1 MERSRIQDNFQP
13 VKMASESNSS
23 LLLKS
28 KYVPASY
35 SVSLSIDHLK
45 PNYSGSVLIP
55 VSENPLFTGD
65 SDGSFSMVLHA
76 HRLIITEAELTLENS
91 EKCPLKIVSDR
102 TNQTVSLFSDSTET
116 PKAIEITYL
125 GSIATIRTYS
135 DETYGVFKTNYS
147 DSVEGKSDNYIIATH
162 AQPFGCR
169 RILPIIDEL
178 VHKVPISLTIQT
190 KSLFKVVSNAS
201 LESSTIVDM
210 TQNSLFVFAATPPIQ
225 PAHFGFAIGDF
236 EVIEN
241 NSGRIPVRVLTTKGD
256 ASKALYTLDV
266 TASLLP
272 VFEDLLGPYPLTKFD
287 IVALPFL
294 SDIAM
299 ENWGMVTLIRENVL
313 INLASA
319 SEEMKTRI
327 RQLIAHQ
334 LTHQWFANCVSLDDW
349 KSLWFVEAFATFVG
363 NYALYVKSLEASD
376 SSEYFH
382 LKLLA
387 MQSFMDYDC
396 FVDLPEP
403 SLQEY
408 MNKLDLSPTSKTSS
422 IFEEKAYE
430 KGMILLNMIATLFQL
445 ENKSADFT
453 HFFKA
458 FRDVIDQYKF
468 KTIKIFDIWNVL
480 NKSTSYELLSFAHS
494 WFRYP
499 GFPLLEV
506 SIKNN
511 KLYVEQNRFF
521 YDNDA
526 KKLDLEN
533 APFHVPLALKVLTD
547 TNTVETVNLML
558 SDRSMELDMPAS
570 RLLCFNAGNQF
581 YYRTVYS
588 LELIDVI
595 MNNVENNCLTGDNLL
610 GVIVDYGK
618 LIGQHSFHDNQ
629 DFFGCNQINFFIKL
643 MNVFVAES
651 WKLDYKVLY
660 DALLILE
667 VINLVFVHFTE
678 YSKFQKWHGD
688 VYLALYRKIGGWEE
702 VLQLSHDNYS
712 ATEYKVRNF
721 VLQGASEHKE
731 PQTTCKKLY
740 KNMISSGVSKKFTP
754 KELFPLIF
762 IVAAATANLT
772 EYKQIMSIAKN
783 SDVSFLKHS
792 NGKIHDLQ
800 SAAVSSLGY
809 CKKPELIAK
818 TLHFV
823 NNNID
828 SKGIELALQG
838 FRFNPS
844 IQAKEQL
851 WAWYT
856 VNYDQWVKRSL
867 RKGSDWSKQI
877 GETTKL
883 ISSLVLGEVMQYR
896 KADAE
901 KFVTSKEQSLPPH
914 KIRENFDILSEEIT
928 GKIAIAALYEDLCI

>member
-1 MERSRIQDNFQP
+1 
-13 VKMASESNSS
+13 MASESNSS
-23 LLLKS
+23 LLLKN

-35 SVSLSIDHLK
+35 SIALGIDHLK
-45 PNYSGSVLIP
+45 PNYTGSVLIP
-55 VSENPLFTGD
+55 VAVNPLFTGE
-65 SDGSFSMVLHA
+65 SDGSFFMILHA
-76 HRLIITEAELTLENS
+76 HRLIITKAELTLEND

-102 TNQTVSLFSDSTET
+102 TNHTVSFFSDSKEA
-116 PKAIEITYL
+116 PRSIEITYL

-162 AQPFGCR
+162 AQPFGSR

-210 TQNSLFVFAATPPIQ
+210 TQDSLFVFAATPPIQ

-241 NSGRIPVRVLTTKGD
+241 NNGRIPVRVLATKGD
-256 ASKALYTLDV
+256 ASRAYYTLEV

-287 IVALPFL
+287 LAALPFL

-299 ENWGMVTLIRENVL
+299 ENWGMVTVLRENIL
-313 INLASA
+313 IDSTSA
-319 SEEMKTRI
+319 SDELKTRT
-327 RQLIAHQ
+327 RQLLAHQ

-363 NYALYVKSLEASD
+363 NYALYVKSLELSD
-376 SSEYFH
+376 SADYTH
-382 LKLLA
+382 QKLLA
-387 MQSFMDYDC
+387 MQDLMDFDC

-408 MNKLDLSPTSKTSS
+408 MNKLDLSPTSKTNT
-422 IFEEKAYE
+422 IFEERAYE
-430 KGMILLNMIATLFQL
+430 KGLILLNMIATLFQL

-453 HFFKA
+453 HFFMA
-458 FRDVIDQYKF
+458 FRDVLEQYKF

-499 GFPLLEV
+499 GIPLLEV
-506 SIKNN
+506 SVKND
-511 KLYVEQNRFF
+511 KIYVEQNRFF

-533 APFHVPLALKVLTD
+533 APFHIPLALKVLTD
-547 TNTVETVNLML
+547 TSTVETVNLLL

-588 LELIDVI
+588 LQLIDVI
-595 MNNVENNCLTGDNLL
+595 LKNVENNYLAGENLL

-618 LIGQHSFHDNQ
+618 LIGQHTYHDNQ
-629 DFFGCNQINFFIKL
+629 DLFGSNQINFFVKL
-643 MNVFVAES
+643 MNVFVTES
-651 WKLDYKVLY
+651 WKIDYMVLN
-660 DALLILE
+660 DALLLLE
-667 VINLVFVHFTE
+667 VINLVLVHFSE
-678 YSKFQKWHGD
+678 YSKFQKWYSD
-688 VYLALYRKIGGWEE
+688 VYFALYKKIGGWEE
-702 VLQLSHDNYS
+702 VLQQSTDKYCP
-712 ATEYKVRNF
+712 TEYKVRNF
-721 VLQGASEHKE
+721 VLQGASEHNE
-731 PQTTCKKLY
+731 PQAVCKKLY
-740 KNMISSGVSKKFTP
+740 KNMLSSGVSQKFTP

-762 IVAAATANLT
+762 IVTAATANLA
-772 EYKQIMSIAKN
+772 EYKQIISIAKN

-809 CKKPELIAK
+809 CKKTELLAK
-818 TLHFV
+818 TLNFV

-828 SKGIELALQG
+828 SRGIELALQG

-844 IQAKEQL
+844 KQTKEQL
-851 WAWYT
+851 WAWYS

-883 ISSLVLGEVMQYR
+883 ISNLVLGEVMHYR
-896 KADAE
+896 KDDAE
-901 KFVTSKEQSLPPH
+901 KFVNAKEQSLPPH
-914 KIRENFDILSEEIT
+914 DLRKNFCILKEDT
-928 GKIAIAALYEDLCI
+928 NGKIDIAALYEDLCI

>member
-1 MERSRIQDNFQP
+1 
-13 VKMASESNSS
+13 MASESNSS

-28 KYVPASY
+28 KYVPAAY
-35 SVSLSIDHLK
+35 SVSLVIDHLK
-45 PNYSGSVLIP
+45 PNYTGNVLIP
-55 VSENPLFTGD
+55 VSANPFFTGD
-65 SDGSFSMVLHA
+65 SECGSFSMILHA
-76 HRLIITEAELTLENS
+76 HKLIVTKAELTLENE
-91 EKCPLKIVSDR
+91 EKCPLKIISDR
-102 TNQTVSLFSDSTET
+102 TNQTVSFLADSTLS
-116 PKAIEITYL
+116 PKSIEISYI

-162 AQPFGCR
+162 AQPFGSR

-178 VHKVPISLTIQT
+178 VHKCPISLTIQT
-190 KSLFKVVSNAS
+190 KSLFKVVSNAA

-210 TQNSLFVFAATPPIQ
+210 TQDSLFVFAATPPIQ

-241 NSGRIPVRVLTTKGD
+241 STGRIPVRVLTTKGD
-256 ASKALYTLDV
+256 ASRAYYTLEV

-272 VFEDLLGPYPLTKFD
+272 VFEDLLGQYPLTKFD
-287 IVALPFL
+287 LVALPFL

-299 ENWGMVTLIRENVL
+299 ENWGMVTVLRENLL
-313 INLASA
+313 IDPSSA
-319 SEEMKTRI
+319 SKEMKTRI
-327 RQLIAHQ
+327 RQLLAHQ

-363 NYALYVKSLEASD
+363 NYALYVKSIEPSD
-376 SSEYFH
+376 SAEYLH
-382 LKLLA
+382 QKLLA
-387 MQSFMDYDC
+387 MQDFMEIDC
-396 FVDLPEP
+396 FVELPVP

-408 MNKLDLSPTSKTSS
+408 MNRLDLSPTSKTSS

-445 ENKSADFT
+445 ENNSADFS

-458 FRDVIDQYKF
+458 FRDVIGEYKF
-468 KTIKIFDIWNVL
+468 KTIKIFEIWNVL

-506 SIKNN
+506 SIKND
-511 KLYVEQNRFF
+511 KIYVEQNRFF

-526 KKLDLEN
+526 KKLDMEN

-547 TNTVETVNLML
+547 KNTVDTVNLML

-570 RLLCFNAGNQF
+570 RLLCFNSGNQF
-581 YYRTVYS
+581 YYKTVYS
-588 LELIDVI
+588 LELLEH
-595 MNNVENNCLTGDNLL
+595 MFKSVENNALAGADLL

-618 LIGQHSFHDNQ
+618 LIGQHGYHENR

-643 MNVFVAES
+643 MNVFVSKS
-651 WKLDYKVLY
+651 WKIDYEVLN
-660 DALLILE
+660 DALLLLE
-667 VINLVFVHFTE
+667 VINLIFVHFTE
-678 YSKFQKWHGD
+678 YSKFRNWHSEI
-688 VYLALYRKIGGWEE
+688 YLALYHKIGGWEE
-702 VLQLSHDNYS
+702 VTQLSTDEYS
-712 ATEYKVRNF
+712 ATEYKVRNY

-731 PQTTCKKLY
+731 PQTVCKKLY
-740 KNMISSGVSKKFTP
+740 KNMLSSGVSQKFTP

-762 IVAAATANLT
+762 MVTAANANMT
-772 EYKQIMSIAKN
+772 EYKQITSLVKN
-783 SDVSFLKHS
+783 SDVSFLRHS

-800 SAAVSSLGY
+800 SVAVSSLSY
-809 CKKPELIAK
+809 CKKPDLLAK

-838 FRFNPS
+838 FKFNS
-844 IQAKEQL
+844 SKQAKEQL

-877 GETTKL
+877 CETTKL
-883 ISSLVLGEVMQYR
+883 ISDLVLGEVMQYR
-896 KADAE
+896 RDDAE
-901 KFVTSKEQSLPPH
+901 KFVLTKEKSLPPH
-914 KIRENFDILSEEIT
+914 KLRENFEVLKENSAE
-928 GKIAIAALYEDLCI
+928 KISIAALYKDLCI